1 MGYYY
6 FTGECLREG
15 AVAHLYGVLA
25 AQVGCW
31 VEWYQVIQR
40 VRAVQTLQTFFAC
53 LYKIIDGVG
62 HFVNILGE
70 FSLFFPDHALEM
82 LLIAVEH
89 PHELT
94 DGFLPIPQKLV
105 PNLLDPRPAGLVNI
119 VGPMTDALGLFDK
132 IHECG
137 ISLLETLLNGIELS
151 MNAFDNK
158 LWYQLGR
165 APRCGILCIWG
176 IEVGGTSNRHRSW
189 WFGTR
194 GGNNIA
200 ILLAGWWL
208 LWACWGRPKGCTG
221 RICIYAYSCED
232 CCALNRTTAYF
243 KFLCIEIRIFES
255 TRTNL
260 QVKDKFR
267 IIMCPTSNITEYD
280 AWYHV

>member
-1 MGYYY
+1 
-6 FTGECLREG
+6 
-15 AVAHLYGVLA
+15 
-25 AQVGCW
+25 
-31 VEWYQVIQR
+31 
-40 VRAVQTLQTFFAC
+40 
-53 LYKIIDGVG
+53 
-62 HFVNILGE
+62 
-70 FSLFFPDHALEM
+70 M

-189 WFGTR
+189 
-194 GGNNIA
+194 
-200 ILLAGWWL
+200 
-208 LWACWGRPKGCTG
+208 
-221 RICIYAYSCED
+221 
-232 CCALNRTTAYF
+232 
-243 KFLCIEIRIFES
+243 
-255 TRTNL
+255 
-260 QVKDKFR
+260 
-267 IIMCPTSNITEYD
+267 
-280 AWYHV
+280 